1 MNEHQVEVVIGS
13 PAAIVYDLLTD
24 ISRMAQW
31 SPEVTSCHW
40 VRGASV
46 AQPGARF
53 RGWSRKGWRRWS
65 TLSVVTVAQ
74 RGSLFEWRVTF
85 VGRPVATWRYAM
97 IPNHERSTTVRE
109 TVLDERGAMLR
120 RVSPY
125 ITGSRDRRDRNNE
138 TMHVTLDRLKAAAE
152 QDIRVHAADD

>member
-1 MNEHQVEVVIGS
+1 MSKHEVEVVVDS
-13 PAAIVYDLLTD
+13 PATIVYDLLAD

-65 TLSVVTVAQ
+65 TLSVVTVAE
-74 RGSLFEWRVTF
+74 RGSVFEWRVSF

-97 IPNHERSTTVRE
+97 IPNNECSTTVRE
-109 TVLDERGAMLR
+109 TVLDERGAVLR
-120 RVSPY
+120 RVSPF
-125 ITGSRDRRDRNNE
+125 ITGSKDRRHRNDE
-138 TMHVTLDRLKAAAE
+138 TMNVTLERLKAAAE
-152 QDIRVHAADD
+152 ASA